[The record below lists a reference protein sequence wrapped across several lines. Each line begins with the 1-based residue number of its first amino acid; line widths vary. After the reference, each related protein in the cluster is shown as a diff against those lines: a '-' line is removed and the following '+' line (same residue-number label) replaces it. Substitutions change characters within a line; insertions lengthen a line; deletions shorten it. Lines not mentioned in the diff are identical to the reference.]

1 MSKSRSGAE
10 CRTLLLLLPPPRTPH
25 FVAAC
30 TWLPAPARAALRPQ
44 SDQGSQGECC
54 DEERQAPPRHASC
67 RGQREL
73 SLDMRCAII
82 LPRRAACQLCIGC
95 AHAARHGCCNAQP
108 PWPAP
113 HTTRV
118 KLPTN
123 RRRFRALAPAGWQ
136 PRARKAAR
144 GSCDARKQR
153 VYRRRKRSVTGMRSA
168 NSRIKSN
175 CKGEGRGESVPSSFA
190 LSTAASTCS
199 AAAA

>member
-10 CRTLLLLLPPPRTPH
+10 CRTLLLLPPPPPRTPH

-95 AHAARHGCCNAQP
+95 THAARHGYRPAP
-108 PWPAP
+108 HPWPAP

-123 RRRFRALAPAGWQ
+123 RRRFRALAPAGY
-136 PRARKAAR
+136 R
-144 GSCDARKQR
+144 GSRTRATRQLRRSKTTGLQKAQAQRDRDAQCQPKN
-153 VYRRRKRSVTGMRSA
+153 K
-168 NSRIKSN
+168 K
-175 CKGEGRGESVPSSFA
+175 ELRG
-190 LSTAASTCS
+190 
-199 AAAA
+199 

>member
-10 CRTLLLLLPPPRTPH
+10 CRTLLLPPPPRTPH

-73 SLDMRCAII
+73 SLDMRRAMI
-82 LPRRAACQLCIGC
+82 LPRRVACQLCIGC
-95 AHAARHGCCNAQP
+95 AHAARHGCRPAP
-108 PWPAP
+108 HPWPAP

-136 PRARKAAR
+136 PRARKAAT
-144 GSCDARKQR
+144 
-153 VYRRRKRSVTGMRSA
+153 RRRSKTTGLQKAQAQRDRDA
-168 NSRIKSN
+168 QCEQQNKKELQR
-175 CKGEGRGESVPSSFA
+175 
-190 LSTAASTCS
+190 
-199 AAAA
+199 

>member
-10 CRTLLLLLPPPRTPH
+10 CRTLLLPPPPRTPH

-123 RRRFRALAPAGWQ
+123 RRRFRALARAGYRGS
-136 PRARKAAR
+136 RARATQQRGTRQLRRSKTTGLQKAQAQR
-144 GSCDARKQR
+144 DRDAQCKQQNKKVLQR
-153 VYRRRKRSVTGMRSA
+153 
-168 NSRIKSN
+168 
-175 CKGEGRGESVPSSFA
+175 
-190 LSTAASTCS
+190 
-199 AAAA
+199 